1 MAATD
6 TQRPEATDGEAEARA
21 VAARPR
27 PPLMLMIAGPLMMVA
42 LAWALV
48 SFVLKP
54 MIHPSAANANAEM
67 GEEADKGP
75 REIVRFE
82 GIVVNPSGTGGSR
95 FLSTTVAL
103 EVYGTEA
110 RTAVEQAEPMIKDAL
125 ITHLSSRTIEQ
136 LTDAEER
143 ELMREA
149 LLKRINPII
158 KPHKIRGVYFLDF
171 VLQ

>member
-1 MAATD
+1 MA
-6 TQRPEATDGEAEARA
+6 
-21 VAARPR
+21 
-27 PPLMLMIAGPLMMVA
+27 
-42 LAWALV
+42 
-48 SFVLKP
+48 
-54 MIHPSAANANAEM
+54 
-67 GEEADKGP
+67 EESDKGP

-103 EVYGTEA
+103 EVFGAEA
-110 RTAVEQAEPMIKDAL
+110 RAAVEQAEPMIKDAL

-136 LTDAEER
+136 LTDAEQR

-149 LLKRINPII
+149 LLKRINPIV
-158 KPHKIRGVYFLDF
+158 KPHKVKGVYFLDF